1 MAQLLCIQRCCLS
14 LCSKLTEILLSNWL
28 SFVYV
33 VNCVP
38 VKCGNR
44 FGAKTMNG
52 IFCGKG
58 DMIICSLLWL
68 RAPKFF
74 VKLSEKE
81 TDSVPKRARSFLHKR
96 YFGARV
102 AVHLSHHHFFEM
114 SKCPSFNWLSFK
126 NALLF
131 WKILFNK
138 FFFISYKLWFRMIA
152 NFLKSYIT

>member
-1 MAQLLCIQRCCLS
+1 MSQSLYKLSKYLSKWYIILTKTVTYWDWCCLSNCLSYMAQLLCIQRCCLS

-28 SFVYV
+28 SFIYV
-33 VNCVP
+33 LNC

-96 YFGARV
+96 
-102 AVHLSHHHFFEM
+102 
-114 SKCPSFNWLSFK
+114 
-126 NALLF
+126 
-131 WKILFNK
+131 
-138 FFFISYKLWFRMIA
+138 
-152 NFLKSYIT
+152 